1 MSLFLRGLMV
11 LALATGLASCEEQ
24 VGGQGPRPAVNQSG
38 LPDFISLV
46 EQNAPVV
53 VNISTEVDPRQAE
66 GDMQQRIPEM
76 FRHFFEGM
84 DDLFQ
89 APQPDG
95 ESMGSGFI
103 ISDDGYILSNYHVVA
118 GADRIIVRLQDR
130 RELQAELVGHD
141 ERSDIVLLKV
151 EAEDLPVASIGSSEA
166 LRVGEWVL
174 AIGAPF
180 GFDSS
185 VTAGI
190 VSAKGRALPSENYVP
205 FIQTDVAINPGN
217 SGGPLFNLAGEV
229 VGINSQIISRN
240 GGYMGLSFAIPIDM
254 AMDVVRQ
261 LKETGKV
268 SRGWLGVM
276 IQSVDRELANSFGLD
291 KPTGALV
298 AEVLKDSPA
307 AEAGLEPGDVIIRFN
322 GEDIEESSKLPQVV
336 GLLAPGAEAEAE
348 LVRNGK
354 PMTLTV
360 SVGELPDDAETRFQ
374 NPGMSQAEP
383 LGLSVEPLSDATR
396 QELKL
401 DAGVRV
407 TRVDD
412 GPAARAGVQ
421 QGDILVS
428 LNGKPLVSPEAFAAA
443 VAELPESGS
452 VPLLISRNGNSRFLA
467 LSVE

>member
-1 MSLFLRGLMV
+1 MSLFFRGLMMM
-11 LALATGLASCEEQ
+11 ALAIGLVACNDQQGS
-24 VGGQGPRPAVNQSG
+24 QGPVPAVNHSG

-53 VNISTEVDPRQAE
+53 VNISTEIDPRQADGQME
-66 GDMQQRIPEM
+66 QRVPEM

-84 DDLFQ
+84 DDLFR
-89 APQPDG
+89 APQPEG

-130 RELQAELVGHD
+130 RELEAELVGHD

-151 EAEDLPVASIGSSEA
+151 EADNLPVASIGSSEA

-217 SGGPLFNLAGEV
+217 SGGPLFNLAGDV

-276 IQSVDRELANSFGLD
+276 IQPVDRELANSFGLD

-307 AEAGLEPGDVIIRFN
+307 AEAGLKPGDVIIAFD
-322 GEDIEESSKLPQVV
+322 GEEIEESSELPQVV
-336 GLLAPGAEAEAE
+336 GLMAPGDEAEAE
-348 LVRNGK
+348 LMRDGE
-354 PMTLTV
+354 PMAVTV
-360 SVGELPDDAETRFQ
+360 TVGELPDDAESQFQ
-374 NPGMSQAEP
+374 NSRINQAEP
-383 LGLSVEPLSDATR
+383 LGLTVEPVSEAAR
-396 QELKL
+396 EELKL

-407 TRVDD
+407 TRVDE

-428 LNGKPLVSPEAFAAA
+428 LNGRPLTSPEAFAEA
-443 VAELPESGS
+443 VGELPETGS
-452 VPLLISRNGNSRFLA
+452 VPLLINRKGASRFLA
-467 LSVE
+467 LPVE

>member
-1 MSLFLRGLMV
+1 MRSVFRGFLAGVLVFGLV
-11 LALATGLASCEEQ
+11 ACNDEQ
-24 VGGQGPRPAVNQSG
+24 PVVAPAPVIQTG
-38 LPDFISLV
+38 LPDFVSLV

-53 VNISTEVDPRQAE
+53 VNISTEVDPRQPDEAME
-66 GDMQQRIPEM
+66 QRIPEM

-84 DDLFQ
+84 DELFQ
-89 APQPDG
+89 PPQPEG

-151 EAEDLPVASIGSSEA
+151 EAEDLPAATIGSSDA

-180 GFDSS
+180 GFESS

-261 LKETGKV
+261 LQETGRV

-276 IQSVDRELANSFGLD
+276 IQSVDRELATSFGLD

-298 AEVLKDSPA
+298 AEVLKGSPA
-307 AEAGLEPGDVIIRFN
+307 AQAGLQPGDVITRFN
-322 GEDIEESSKLPQVV
+322 GEEIEDSSELPQVV
-336 GLLAPGAEAEAE
+336 GLLSPGSEAPAE
-348 LVRNGK
+348 LMRDGEA
-354 PMTLTV
+354 MTLMVT
-360 SVGELPDDAETRFQ
+360 VGELPDDAEAQFQ
-374 NPGMSQAEP
+374 TSRVNESSP
-383 LGLSVEPLSDATR
+383 LGLTVEALSEAVRD
-396 QELKL
+396 ELKL

-407 TRVDD
+407 TRVED

-421 QGDILVS
+421 EGDVLVS
-428 LNGKPLVSPEAFAAA
+428 LNGKPLVSVEAFAEA
-443 VAELPESGS
+443 VAELPASGS
-452 VPLLISRNGNSRFLA
+452 VPLLISRNGGSRFLA
-467 LSVE
+467 LPLP